1 MVLSQELQKFGGR
14 LKKLGGYIKVA
25 WVKLL
30 EKIAE
35 HSTRMA
41 DETKRKSPDR
51 FAGTDFKST
60 QEVFS
65 DFQKK
70 RDLKPAAEDEDLSE
84 VLDDVLQGAPPSE
97 DNGLYAKRVPK
108 KPKI

>member
-1 MVLSQELQKFGGR
+1 MVLSQELQKLGGR
-14 LKKLGGYIKVA
+14 LKKVGGYIKVG
-25 WVKLL
+25 WVKFL

-35 HSTRMA
+35 HSSRLA

-51 FAGTDFKST
+51 FSGTDFKST

-84 VLDDVLQGAPPSE
+84 VLNDVLQGAPPSE
-97 DNGLYAKRVPK
+97 DVGLYAKRAPRK
-108 KPKI
+108 TKN

>member
-1 MVLSQELQKFGGR
+1 MVWSQELQKFGGR
-14 LKKLGGYIKVA
+14 LKKVGGYLKVF
-25 WVKLL
+25 WVKVL

-35 HSTRMA
+35 HSSRMA
-41 DETKRKSPDR
+41 NETKRKTSDR
-51 FAGTDFKST
+51 FDGTDFKST

-84 VLDDVLQGAPPSE
+84 VLDDVLKETPPSE
-97 DNGLYAKRVPK
+97 GVGLFAKRAPR
-108 KPKI
+108 KPNP